1 MSESNRPTSLILTE
15 EEDALSFISGNP
27 TQTGEQPAIMSQT
40 QTQTSAVSSAPASLR
55 LEPQLEFN
63 PIHKTFGAECK
74 GIDFTKPVPKDV
86 MDIVREQLGK
96 FGVLVFRNT
105 GLSDEQYLK
114 LADEFGELADSPPV
128 RRFDGPRGLGD
139 PSNIYLDGSIV
150 VPGDLKWFMAKE
162 T

>member
-1 MSESNRPTSLILTE
+1 
-15 EEDALSFISGNP
+15 
-27 TQTGEQPAIMSQT
+27 
-40 QTQTSAVSSAPASLR
+40 
-55 LEPQLEFN
+55 
-63 PIHKTFGAECK
+63 
-74 GIDFTKPVPKDV
+74 

-96 FGVLVFRNT
+96 YGVLVFRNT
-105 GLSDEQYLK
+105 GLSDEQYLT

>member
-1 MSESNRPTSLILTE
+1 
-15 EEDALSFISGNP
+15 
-27 TQTGEQPAIMSQT
+27 
-40 QTQTSAVSSAPASLR
+40 
-55 LEPQLEFN
+55 
-63 PIHKTFGAECK
+63 
-74 GIDFTKPVPKDV
+74 
-86 MDIVREQLGK
+86 MDIIRDQLGK
-96 FGVLVFRNT
+96 YGVLVFRNT

>member
-1 MSESNRPTSLILTE
+1 MSH
-15 EEDALSFISGNP
+15 
-27 TQTGEQPAIMSQT
+27 T
-40 QTQTSAVSSAPASLR
+40 QTQIRSDGPTTSAAPTSLR
-55 LEPQLEFN
+55 LEPQIEFK
-63 PIHKTFGAECK
+63 PIHETFGAECR
-74 GIDFTKPVPKDV
+74 GIDWSKPVPKDV
-86 MDIVREQLGK
+86 MDIIRDQLGK
-96 FGVLVFRNT
+96 YGVLVFRNT